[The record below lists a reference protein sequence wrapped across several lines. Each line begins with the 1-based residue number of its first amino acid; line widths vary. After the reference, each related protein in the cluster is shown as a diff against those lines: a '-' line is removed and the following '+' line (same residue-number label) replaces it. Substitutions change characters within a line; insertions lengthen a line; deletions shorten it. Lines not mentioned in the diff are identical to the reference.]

1 MGKSHEVSALQKN
14 YRHLRNSGNE
24 RNSLPQGQVHHLA
37 TRYQMIGP
45 ENTYANN
52 TVQNEDI
59 IYVYTY
65 IHAIII
71 TGKRF
76 HEFEGG
82 QGGSTWK
89 SIRRKEEG

>member
-1 MGKSHEVSALQKN
+1 
-14 YRHLRNSGNE
+14 
-24 RNSLPQGQVHHLA
+24 
-37 TRYQMIGP
+37 MIGP

>member
-1 MGKSHEVSALQKN
+1 MPKWRGKAHEASTLQKN
-14 YRHLRNSGNE
+14 YRQLRDSGNE

-71 TGKRF
+71 TGKRG

-82 QGGSTWK
+82 QGGRT
-89 SIRRKEEG
+89 